1 MKTHTSH
8 GHQQAPTNNLPPP
21 TPTNDLSV
29 LLNAIDSGDDA
40 QAEALVNSLDSQ
52 RVGDLEAVL
61 TLLESDQPDHRWWAV
76 RALAVFDQPAAWDAL
91 ILSLGDTEST
101 VRQCAALGLRLRPT
115 PSAIPMLITA
125 MGDKDPLVCR
135 LAADALTAI
144 GPMAIPMLDQSMQ
157 SQNQITRIEAARAL
171 AGIRNPQAIPAL
183 VAALNDSSSLV
194 VHWAEQGL
202 EWLGMEML
210 FFKP

>member
-1 MKTHTSH
+1 MTSSK
-8 GHQQAPTNNLPPP
+8 
-21 TPTNDLSV
+21 TPTNHLPTSSSSSNLSA
-29 LLNAIDSGDDA
+29 LLEAVNSGDDTK
-40 QAEALVNSLDSQ
+40 AEEIVHSLDIE
-52 RVGDLEAVL
+52 RADELEAVL
-61 TLLESDQPDHRWWAV
+61 ALLESDQPDHRWWAV
-76 RALAVFDQPAAWDAL
+76 RALAVFDEPAAWDAL
-91 ILSLGDTEST
+91 ILSLSDTEAA

-115 PSAIPMLITA
+115 PSAIPMLIA
-125 MGDKDPLVCR
+125 CLGDEDPLVCR
-135 LAADALTAI
+135 LAADALIAI
-144 GPMAIPMLDQSMQ
+144 GPIAIPLLDQSMQ

-183 VAALNDSSSLV
+183 VAALKDSSSLV

>member
-1 MKTHTSH
+1 MFTNKP
-8 GHQQAPTNNLPPP
+8 PTNEPP
-21 TPTNDLSV
+21 TSPPKNEFSA
-29 LLNAIDSGDDA
+29 LLDAIESGDDA
-40 QAEALVNSLDSQ
+40 QAEALVHSLDVK
-52 RVGDLEAVL
+52 RAEELEAVL
-61 TLLESDQPDHRWWAV
+61 GLLESDKPDHRWWAV

-91 ILSLGDTEST
+91 IRSLGDSESA

-115 PSAIPMLITA
+115 PSAIPKLITA
-125 MGDKDPLVCR
+125 LGDKDRLVCR

-144 GPMAIPMLDQSMQ
+144 GPMAIPLLDQSVQ
-157 SQNQITRIEAARAL
+157 SENQITRIEAARAL

-210 FFKP
+210 FYKP